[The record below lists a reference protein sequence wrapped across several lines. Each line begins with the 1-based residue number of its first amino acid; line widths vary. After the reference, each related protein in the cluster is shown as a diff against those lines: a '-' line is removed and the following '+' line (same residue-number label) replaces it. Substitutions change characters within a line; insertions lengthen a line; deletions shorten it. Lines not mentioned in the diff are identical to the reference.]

1 MDSRRVWLAMLAAM
15 VVAAAVV
22 GAWWAWPRLAAALPG
37 RVRHYVPA
45 ALLEAVTTPLPAAL
59 PPPTGPAPASLELAL
74 AAPTADR
81 RPPTAAGLP
90 PAGQGS
96 GAAGEQGAVPT
107 PPISHSPT
115 LPIPSTPSPFPTPAL
130 PPYARIDGL
139 PIIPQK
145 FNNCG
150 PTNLTIVLQYYGL
163 EVDQFDV
170 ATVARP
176 NYEDRNVSP
185 DELVSYVTAQTELRA
200 VTFPGGSVDLA
211 RRLLAAG
218 FPVII
223 EKGLEPDAATGWMGH
238 YLTLYGYDDVTGH
251 FLARDTFLGP
261 WRGDGL
267 AAYRDTERM
276 WTQFNGRFVVV
287 YPPERA
293 TNVSAI
299 LGATFAEPAAAW
311 AGAADQARAALALNP
326 DDAFTWFNL
335 GTSLT
340 RLAGLGDGAL
350 YGGAVAAFD
359 QARRLG
365 LPPRML
371 WYQFEPYEA
380 YLAVGRPD
388 DVLALTD
395 TILDN
400 QGGRNVEETYLYRG
414 RALFQT
420 GDAEGARAAY
430 ERAAALNPQSPVG
443 LAAVAEL
450 RVTGDE

>member
-1 MDSRRVWLAMLAAM
+1 MLAAA
-15 VVAAAVV
+15 VVVAAVV
-22 GAWWAWPRLAAALPG
+22 GAWWAWPRLAGALPG

-45 ALLEAVTTPLPAAL
+45 ALLEPVTTPLPTAL
-59 PPPTGPAPASLELAL
+59 PAPTGPAPVALELAL
-74 AAPTADR
+74 AMPTADS
-81 RPPTAAGLP
+81 RPPTAAP
-90 PAGQGS
+90 TV
-96 GAAGEQGAVPT
+96 EQGASPT
-107 PPISHSPT
+107 PPISLSPT
-115 LPIPSTPSPFPTPAL
+115 LPISATATPTPAL
-130 PPYARIDGL
+130 SPYARLDGL

-163 EVDQFDV
+163 AVDQFDV
-170 ATVARP
+170 AAVARP

-185 DELVSYVTAQTELRA
+185 EELVSYVTTQTPLQA
-200 VTFPGGSVDLA
+200 VTFPGGSIDLA

-276 WTQFNGRFVVV
+276 WAHFNGRFVVV

-293 TNVSAI
+293 AEIAAV
-299 LGATFAEPAAAW
+299 LGPTFADPAAAW
-311 AGAADQARAALALNP
+311 AVAADQVRAGLRLDP
-326 DDAFTWFNL
+326 DDAFGWFNL
-335 GTSLT
+335 GASLT
-340 RLAGLGDGAL
+340 RLAALGDGAL
-350 YGGAVAAFD
+350 YGGAAAAFD

-388 DVLALTD
+388 DVLALTEA
-395 TILDN
+395 TLDN

-414 RALFQT
+414 HALAQT
-420 GDAEGARAAY
+420 GDADAARAAY
-430 ERAAALNPQSPVG
+430 ERAAALNPESVVG
-443 LAAVAEL
+443 IAAQAAMGE
-450 RVTGDE
+450 

>member
-1 MDSRRVWLAMLAAM
+1 MVGKRVWLAMLAAA
-15 VVAAAVV
+15 VVVAAVV

-45 ALLEAVTTPLPAAL
+45 ALLEPVTTPLPTAL
-59 PPPTGPAPASLELAL
+59 PAPAGPAPAALELAL
-74 AAPTADR
+74 AVPTADN
-81 RPPTAAGLP
+81 RPPTAAP
-90 PAGQGS
+90 TAAQG
-96 GAAGEQGAVPT
+96 GMGAGEQVALPT
-107 PPISHSPT
+107 APIAQSPNLAISSAT
-115 LPIPSTPSPFPTPAL
+115 PTPAL
-130 PPYARIDGL
+130 PLYTRIEGL

-150 PTNLTIVLQYYGL
+150 PTNLTLVLQYYGL
-163 EVDQFDV
+163 DVDQFDV
-170 ATVARP
+170 AAVARP

-185 DELVSYVTAQTELRA
+185 DELVSYVNTQTPLRA
-200 VTFPGGSVDLA
+200 VSHPGGSINLA
-211 RRLLAAG
+211 RRLLNAG
-218 FPVII
+218 YPVII

-238 YLTLYGYDDVTGH
+238 YLTLYGYDDVTNH

-267 AAYRDTERM
+267 AAYRETERM
-276 WTQFNGRFVVV
+276 WAQFNGRFVVI

-293 TNVSAI
+293 AELAGV
-299 LGATFAEPAAAW
+299 LGPAHSDPATAW
-311 AGAADQARAALALNP
+311 ETVVQQARAVLALNP
-326 DDAFTWFNL
+326 DDAFGWFNL
-335 GTSLT
+335 GTGLT
-340 RLAGLGDGAL
+340 RLAALGDRAL
-350 YGGAVAAFD
+350 YEGAAAAFD
-359 QARRLG
+359 QARLLG

-414 RALFQT
+414 QALAQT
-420 GDAEGARAAY
+420 GDTAAARVAY
-430 ERAAALNPQSPVG
+430 ERAAALNPESAVG
-443 LAAVAEL
+443 LAAAGEL
-450 RVTGDE
+450 RLMSDE